1 MKDIIL
7 KIIGKQLSYDMEE
20 VQLEFVTEG
29 QIYEEDKSLYLVYEE
44 SEFSGMPGCKT
55 KLEFSGDEI
64 KMSRLGKEGAGIDT
78 EIEFRK
84 GKRYTGYY
92 ETPFGAVEMEV
103 LTNEIE
109 NNLSAEGKGSVNID
123 YNISLKGLTE
133 GRNKLNIEVM

>member
-1 MKDIIL
+1 MKDIML
-7 KIIGKQLSYDMEE
+7 RIIGKQLSCDMEE

-29 QIYEEDKSLYLVYEE
+29 KIYKEDKSLYLVYEE

-55 KLEFSGDEI
+55 KLEFTGELI
-64 KMSRLGKEGAGIDT
+64 KMSRLGKGIGLDT

-103 LTNEIE
+103 LTNDIE
-109 NNLSAEGKGSVNID
+109 NNLSIEGKGSVNID
-123 YNISLKGLTE
+123 YHISLKGLTE

>member
-1 MKDIIL
+1 MKDIML
-7 KIIGKQLSYDMEE
+7 KIIGKQLYCDVEE

-29 QIYEEDKSLYLVYEE
+29 KIYEEDKSLYLVYEE

-55 KLEFSGDEI
+55 KLEFTGDEI
-64 KMSRLGKEGAGIDT
+64 KMSRLGKGVSLDT

-109 NNLSAEGKGSVNID
+109 NNLTAEGKGSVNID

>member
-1 MKDIIL
+1 MRDIML
-7 KIIGKQLSYDMEE
+7 KIVGKQLSQEIEE

-29 QIYEEDKSLYLVYEE
+29 KLYEKDESLCLIYEE

-55 KLEFSGDEI
+55 KLEFTGDHI
-64 KMSRLGKEGAGIDT
+64 KMSRQGVGVGVDT

-84 GKRYTGYY
+84 GKRFTGYY
-92 ETPFGAVEMEV
+92 DTPYGSVEIEV

-109 NNLSAEGKGSVNID
+109 NTLSADGKGSVNID
-123 YNISLKGLTE
+123 YHISLKGLTE

>member
-1 MKDIIL
+1 MKDIML
-7 KIIGKQLSYDMEE
+7 RIIGKQLSCDIEE

-29 QIYEEDKSLYLVYEE
+29 QIYEEEKSLYLVYEE

-55 KLEFSGDEI
+55 KLEFTGDEI
-64 KMSRLGKEGAGIDT
+64 KMSRLGSGIGLDT

-123 YNISLKGLTE
+123 YHISLKGLTE

>member
-1 MKDIIL
+1 MKDIML
-7 KIIGKQLSYDMEE
+7 RIIGKQLSCDVEE

-29 QIYEEDKSLYLVYEE
+29 QIYEKDKSLYLIYEE

-55 KLEFSGDEI
+55 KLEFTGDKI
-64 KMSRLGKEGAGIDT
+64 RMSRLGKGIGLDT

-84 GKRYTGYY
+84 GKRYKGYY

-109 NNLSAEGKGSVNID
+109 NNLSVEGKGSVNID
-123 YNISLKGLTE
+123 YHISLKGLTE

>member
-1 MKDIIL
+1 ML
-7 KIIGKQLSYDMEE
+7 RIIGKQLSYDIEE
-20 VQLEFVTEG
+20 VQLEFITEG
-29 QIYEEDKSLYLVYEE
+29 QIYKKNESLYLVYDE
-44 SEFSGMPGCKT
+44 SEFSGKPGCKT
-55 KLEFSGDEI
+55 TLELTGDQI
-64 KMSRLGKEGAGIDT
+64 KMSRLGEGVMPDS

-109 NNLSAEGKGSVNID
+109 NNLSPEGKGSVNID

-133 GRNKLNIEVM
+133 GRNTLNIEVMNASM

>member
-1 MKDIIL
+1 
-7 KIIGKQLSYDMEE
+7 MEE

-29 QIYEEDKSLYLVYEE
+29 QLYEEDQSLYLVYEE

-55 KLEFSGDEI
+55 KLEFTGDEI
-64 KMSRLGKEGAGIDT
+64 KMSRLGEGIEIDT

-84 GKRYTGYY
+84 GKRYTGFY

-103 LTNEIE
+103 LTNAIE
-109 NNLSAEGKGSVNID
+109 NNLCAAEGKGSVNID
-123 YNISLKGLTE
+123 YNISLKGLAE

>member
-29 QIYEEDKSLYLVYEE
+29 QIYEKDQALCLEYDE

-55 KLEFSGDEI
+55 KLELSGDMI
-64 KMSRLGKEGAGIDT
+64 RMSRLGEGVEAGS

-84 GKRYTGYY
+84 GKRYNGYY
-92 ETPFGAVEMEV
+92 ETPFGAIEMEV
-103 LTNEIE
+103 LTNDIE
-109 NNLSAEGKGSVNID
+109 NNLTAEGKGSVNID
-123 YNISLKGLTE
+123 YHISLKGLTE
-133 GRNKLNIEVM
+133 GRNRLNIEVM